1 MWRWVWRVAAAGG
14 KRSGEETSRCKID
27 THSTLISTKQDGKR
41 GRNAEG
47 ATRRR
52 KTKHFL
58 KKKKE
63 NCNRKR
69 PLRFVD
75 FAGATGGTRRLL
87 FFPFPLVPLV
97 PFLPSFFPWLSPS
110 FSLSLFLSL
119 SLFPLVWVYLFHFM
133 WPSLS
138 QSNQCLHFSAGPSL
152 YSTSFHFQFI

>member
-1 MWRWVWRVAAAGG
+1 MEVGVEGG
-14 KRSGEETSRCKID
+14 GSGWK
-27 THSTLISTKQDGKR
+27 KK
-41 GRNAEG
+41 
-47 ATRRR
+47 RRR
-52 KTKHFL
+52 NESLQNRHAVDAHFNETGR
-58 KKKKE
+58 KKRKKCRGSDTEKKNETFSQEKKE

-87 FFPFPLVPLV
+87 FLPFPLVPLV